1 MTTSLTLD
9 QVKKF
14 GAEIQSLKTKHEKAL
29 LKAGDVVEQGLE
41 ATLVSATAFGLGIW
55 QTRAEHQKLLG
66 IPIDLALGLAAHAA
80 GFMGVGG
87 KAAPHLHSVG
97 NGALAAHFH
106 TVGRGVGKD
115 MRAKAG
121 LPPIS
126 MGGEGPAEGGSNL
139 SDDALLAMARRRG

>member
-1 MTTSLTLD
+1 MMNLSLE

-14 GAEIQSLKTKHEKAL
+14 GNEIQSLKTKHEKAIK
-29 LKAGDVVEQGLE
+29 KADEVIEQGIE
-41 ATLVSATAFGLGIW
+41 ATVVSATAFGLGIW

-66 IPIDLALGLAAHAA
+66 VPVDLAVGLAAHAA
-80 GFMGVGG
+80 GFMGLGG
-87 KAAPHLHSVG
+87 KAAPHLHSMG

-121 LPPIS
+121 LPPVMI
-126 MGGEGPAEGGSNL
+126 GEGPAEGGSNL
-139 SDDALLAMARRRG
+139 SDDALLAMARRRA

>member
-1 MTTSLTLD
+1 MMNLSLE

-14 GAEIQSLKTKHEKAL
+14 GTEIQALKSKHEKAIQ
-29 LKAGDVVEQGLE
+29 KADDVVEQGIE

-66 IPIDLALGLAAHAA
+66 VPVDLAVGLAAHAA

-115 MRAKAG
+115 LRAKAG
-121 LPPIS
+121 LPPVA

>member
-1 MTTSLTLD
+1 MMNLSLE

-14 GAEIQSLKTKHEKAL
+14 GNEIQALRNKHEKAIQ
-29 LKAGDVVEQGLE
+29 KADNVIEQGID
-41 ATLVSATAFGLGIW
+41 ATLVSATAFGLGVW
-55 QTRAEHQKLLG
+55 QTRAEYQKLLG
-66 IPIDLALGLAAHAA
+66 VPVDLLVGLAAHAA

-87 KAAPHLHSVG
+87 KAVPHLHSVG

-121 LPPIS
+121 LPPLMVS
-126 MGGEGPAEGGSNL
+126 GEGPAEGGSNL